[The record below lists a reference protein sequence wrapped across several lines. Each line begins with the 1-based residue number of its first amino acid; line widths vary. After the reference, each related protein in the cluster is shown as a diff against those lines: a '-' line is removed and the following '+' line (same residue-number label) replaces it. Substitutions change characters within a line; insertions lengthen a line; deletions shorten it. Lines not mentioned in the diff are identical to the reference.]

1 MGLRIRRGNCKE
13 DRRIRGKS
21 VQLLRENPGS
31 KREQMVH
38 RKGANA
44 LSIPPGTVLGGV
56 FFMGVVEGGEKG
68 ESCLKTS

>member
-13 DRRIRGKS
+13 DGRIRGKS
-21 VQLLRENPGS
+21 VQLLRENPAS
-31 KREQMVH
+31 KKEQMGH

-56 FFMGVVEGGEKG
+56 FFMGIGGGGG
-68 ESCLKTS
+68 ESCLETS